1 MAASSASRPCCAG
14 PTLRE
19 PWSCQQS
26 WYRSPSS
33 LASSPRSDGGSSNRL
48 ARIESVGSSPG
59 QTDELTVAV
68 NVSAYQL
75 MSPDF
80 VGAVDNVLS
89 DTGTDPRLLTLEM
102 TESVFLQDSERA
114 QVVLGELKKIGVNLA
129 LDDFG
134 TGYSSLNY
142 LKQFPIDI
150 VKIDRGFVA
159 DMNDDP
165 ASHAIVSAVIELA
178 HLLGM
183 TVVAEGVETIEQRDQ
198 LASLGCDNCQ
208 GFYFA
213 HPMSANDMDALIRE
227 ARPGSSLHL
236 PATTGDH
243 VLAGR
248 AG

>member
-1 MAASSASRPCCAG
+1 
-14 PTLRE
+14 
-19 PWSCQQS
+19 
-26 WYRSPSS
+26 
-33 LASSPRSDGGSSNRL
+33 
-48 ARIESVGSSPG
+48 
-59 QTDELTVAV
+59 
-68 NVSAYQL
+68 
-75 MSPDF
+75 
-80 VGAVDNVLS
+80 
-89 DTGTDPRLLTLEM
+89 M

-159 DMNDDP
+159 DMNDEP

-213 HPMSANDMDALIRE
+213 HPMSAE
-227 ARPGSSLHL
+227 
-236 PATTGDH
+236 
-243 VLAGR
+243 
-248 AG
+248 